1 MSDPAIE
8 AAHCAW
14 DADNP
19 DNPFPGRVTR
29 YGYINAA
36 REALKPIR
44 ELVENW
50 DVCHEAQ
57 EMALLAALK
66 PLIYATEELAR

>member
-1 MSDPAIE
+1 MSDPAVE
-8 AAHCAW
+8 AAQRSIMASGVWSETHL
-14 DADNP
+14 ADRIAL
-19 DNPFPGRVTR
+19 DS
-29 YGYINAA
+29 A